1 MTNEYEEKLIAN
13 FNNFIL
19 RDDLEE
25 ILKSTKKKGETTIVR
40 LCRLIWL
47 EATKQADERHSI
59 K

>member
-25 ILKSTKKKGETTIVR
+25 ILKSTKKKRRNHNSKTMQINLARSHQTSR
-40 LCRLIWL
+40 
-47 EATKQADERHSI
+47 
-59 K
+59 